1 MNQKIHKLSEPFPHL
16 IAENMY
22 NDEEL
27 ELIWEELTFLTKSNK
42 LLDPKNYGAASRG
55 PDAYLTNSKALI
67 LDNEYIRRE
76 FSNIL
81 TVNRK
86 LFDGGY
92 LNIFSQIAPHCKN
105 APYADRDFTK
115 VRYYQNG
122 DEYESHWDISYEY
135 IAFNYFHKEPKSFQ
149 GGELFFSE
157 YDYEFNC
164 KNNSMILI
172 PSYVYHGVRKIILEE
187 ESSFTGNGR
196 YCITQ
201 FIKKNDM
208 L

>member
-1 MNQKIHKLSEPFPHL
+1 MNQIIHKLSEPFPHL
-16 IAENMY
+16 IVENMY

-27 ELIWEELTFLTKSNK
+27 ELIWEELNFLTKSNK
-42 LLDPKNYGAASRG
+42 LLDPKDYGGASDQNG
-55 PDAYLTNSKALI
+55 YLTNSKALI
-67 LDNEYIRRE
+67 LDSEYTRRE
-76 FSNIL
+76 LSNIL

-92 LNIFSQIAPHCKN
+92 LNIFSQIAAHCKN
-105 APYADRDFTK
+105 VPYADLDVTK

-122 DEYESHWDISYEY
+122 DEYQSHWDIAYEY
-135 IAFNYFHKEPKSFQ
+135 IAFNYFNKEPKVFQ

-172 PSYVYHGVRKIILEE
+172 PSYVWHGVRKIILEE

-201 FIKKNDM
+201 FLKKKDTP
-208 L
+208 

>member
-1 MNQKIHKLSEPFPHL
+1 MNQIIHKLSEPFPHL
-16 IAENMY
+16 IVENMY

-27 ELIWEELTFLTKSNK
+27 ELIWKELKFLTKSNK
-42 LLDPKNYGAASRG
+42 LLDPKNYGAASNQNG
-55 PDAYLTNSKALI
+55 HLTNSKALI
-67 LDNEYIRRE
+67 LDFVYKKRE
-76 FSNIL
+76 LSNIL

-86 LFDGGY
+86 LFGGGY
-92 LNIFSQIAPHCKN
+92 LNIFSQIAPHCIN
-105 APYADRDFTK
+105 ASYTNSDFTK

-122 DEYESHWDISYEY
+122 DEYKSHWDIEFDY
-135 IAFNYFHKEPKSFQ
+135 IVFNYFHKEPKIFR

-172 PSYVYHGVRKIILEE
+172 PAYVWHGVRKIILEE

-201 FIKKNDM
+201 FIKIKPES
-208 L
+208 